1 MKKYLNLFLLFT
13 VLVSNAQQAFF
24 RGTNNYVAPVTPFQA
39 PAIVTGG
46 LVLNLDAGNPSS
58 YPGSG
63 TTWTDLSGNGNHGT
77 LFNSPTFT
85 SSSNGGNLLFDVS
98 SKYVSLTP
106 SLLPTGTSDR
116 TIIAFVKT
124 PTSMGGY
131 QHIIHWGSN
140 SNNQAF
146 GLAFVNNQ
154 ISTHIW
160 GPCPTQGGVSVS
172 TATNYCFATT
182 YTNTGTLHK
191 FWINGVSQ
199 GSGVSY
205 SINTGTT
212 DARVGQ
218 RTTGSEGWGPGG
230 QIYQV
235 LVYNRALS
243 DAEIQQVFNNSRARF
258 GL

>member
-1 MKKYLNLFLLFT
+1 MMKNFLTLLFLFSAFT
-13 VLVSNAQQAFF
+13 SHAQRTMFTSQ
-24 RGTNNYVAPVTPFQA
+24 NNYVAPAIPFQA
-39 PAIVTGG
+39 PAIISNG
-46 LVLNLDAGNPSS
+46 LVLYLDAGNPSS
-58 YPGSG
+58 YPGGG
-63 TTWTDLSGNGNHGT
+63 TTWTDLSGIGNHGT
-77 LFNSPTFT
+77 LFNSPTYT
-85 SSSNGGNLLFDVS
+85 SSNGGNLLFDES

-106 SLLPTGTSDR
+106 TMLPTGTSDR

-131 QHIIHWGSN
+131 QHIIHWGS
-140 SNNQAF
+140 SSSNQAF

-160 GPCPTQGGVSVS
+160 GPCPTQGGVSVA

-218 RTTGSEGWGPGG
+218 RTTGSEGWGPSG

-243 DAEIQQVFNNSRARF
+243 NAEIQQVFNVQRGRF

>member
-106 SLLPTGTSDR
+106 TLLPIGTSDR

-140 SNNQAF
+140 SNNQASRIVRNEGICTCICATAGKSSITASRNKGVCEELRIARKRSNTEPLTLCWKVSSFTFSF
-146 GLAFVNNQ
+146 GLTPVSAKS
-154 ISTHIW
+154 STERQN
-160 GPCPTQGGVSVS
+160 CLKLSFDS
-172 TATNYCFATT
+172 DF
-182 YTNTGTLHK
+182 
-191 FWINGVSQ
+191 
-199 GSGVSY
+199 
-205 SINTGTT
+205 
-212 DARVGQ
+212 
-218 RTTGSEGWGPGG
+218 SE
-230 QIYQV
+230 V
-235 LVYNRALS
+235 MK
-243 DAEIQQVFNNSRARF
+243 
-258 GL
+258 